1 MRMSNWKSFVF
12 PTENRWKFQEIFVA
26 ATTDSFSIC
35 SEDFVLGMNKMIRC
49 SVDICPGN
57 KVPFFLGRFH
67 DHTDP
72 VPNDVFWSFIKILML
87 QKNLETGNHLNL
99 GDDHIIY
106 QGFLHASQVVR
117 KECLKRSIN
126 SRKSSILGMRA
137 TGFEAFSWGTPIP
150 PMILALIPTNPSNK
164 GSFLGLASLGWLK
177 QVDKKTSSVHSYS
190 TPLIA
195 ERNPTCNKYCWW
207 FRVFL
212 HHCCLKPCW
221 WSNLST
227 YQIVHEFLHQQSEVI
242 FNHLFITWREWLLKS
257 SLPILAK
264 L

>member
-1 MRMSNWKSFVF
+1 MEIIRF
-12 PTENRWKFQEIFVA
+12 PQGSRWTFQEIFVA

-49 SVDICPGN
+49 SVDICPDS

-72 VPNDVFWSFIKILML
+72 VPNDVFLELHQEFDASEKIGNRKPFEFGRRSYHLPGLSSCIPGRRERMSEAQHQQQENFDFGYESNWFWGIFL
-87 QKNLETGNHLNL
+87 RHSNTSNDFGVNSNESIEQRVISWIGFSRMVETSRQKN
-99 GDDHIIY
+99 I
-106 QGFLHASQVVR
+106 F
-117 KECLKRSIN
+117 
-126 SRKSSILGMRA
+126 RA
-137 TGFEAFSWGTPIP
+137 R
-150 PMILALIPTNPSNK
+150 
-164 GSFLGLASLGWLK
+164 
-177 QVDKKTSSVHSYS
+177 YS

-207 FRVFL
+207 FRVFQ

-221 WSNLST
+221 WNNLST

-242 FNHLFITWREWLLKS
+242 FSHLFITWREWLLKS